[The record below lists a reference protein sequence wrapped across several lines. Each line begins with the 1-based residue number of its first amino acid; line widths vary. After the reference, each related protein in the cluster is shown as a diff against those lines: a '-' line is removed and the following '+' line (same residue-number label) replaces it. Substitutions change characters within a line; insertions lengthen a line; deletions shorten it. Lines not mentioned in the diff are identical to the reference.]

1 MTLNIYE
8 NFRAACKRNGTTLT
22 EVLNATGH
30 SSGSTGTW
38 KQGRPPKLDIVME
51 IADYLHI
58 SLDELV
64 YGKEAADE
72 MSRCHLSASLRNK
85 KNGLMCCPVFRKKS
99 IPCVSISSRH
109 IWRSQKNMI
118 LRRWDNLV

>member
-1 MTLNIYE
+1 MSLNIYE

-72 MSRCHLSASLRNK
+72 MVREQMPSLGLTQEQKEWLDVLS
-85 KNGLMCCPVFRKKS
+85 S
-99 IPCVSISSRH
+99 IPEEKHSMCLDFLKTHMAEPEKYDSE
-109 IWRSQKNMI
+109 KMG
-118 LRRWDNLV
+118 

>member
-1 MTLNIYE
+1 MPNIYE

-38 KQGRPPKLDIVME
+38 KQGRPPKLDVVLE

-72 MSRCHLSASLRNK
+72 MIREKSLSLSAEQKEWLDVLSHI
-85 KNGLMCCPVFRKKS
+85 PDDKKS
-99 IPCVSISSRH
+99 ICLDFLKTHMVTPDKYSEGKIG
-109 IWRSQKNMI
+109 
-118 LRRWDNLV
+118 

>member
-1 MTLNIYE
+1 MPNIYE

-30 SSGSTGTW
+30 SSGSTGAW
-38 KQGRPPKLDIVME
+38 KQGRPPKLDVVLE
-51 IADYLHI
+51 IADYLHV

-72 MSRCHLSASLRNK
+72 MVRERMPSLGLTQEQKEWLDVLSHIPEEKHSMCLDFLKTHMVVPNK
-85 KNGLMCCPVFRKKS
+85 YSEGKIG
-99 IPCVSISSRH
+99 
-109 IWRSQKNMI
+109 
-118 LRRWDNLV
+118 

>member
-1 MTLNIYE
+1 MPNIYE

-30 SSGSTGTW
+30 SSGSTGAW
-38 KQGRPPKLDIVME
+38 KQGRPPKLDVVLE

-72 MSRCHLSASLRNK
+72 MIREKSLSLSAEQKEWLDVLSHI
-85 KNGLMCCPVFRKKS
+85 PDDKKS
-99 IPCVSISSRH
+99 ICLDFLKTHMVAPDKYCEGKIG
-109 IWRSQKNMI
+109 
-118 LRRWDNLV
+118 

>member
-1 MTLNIYE
+1 MPNIYE

-38 KQGRPPKLDIVME
+38 KQGRPPKLDVVLE

-72 MSRCHLSASLRNK
+72 IVFLLFGTDQIIQKDLPGHSGCLSGSRRFLYRDHAC
-85 KNGLMCCPVFRKKS
+85 
-99 IPCVSISSRH
+99 
-109 IWRSQKNMI
+109 
-118 LRRWDNLV
+118 